1 MPTHTPT
8 PTPSHGTAFHP
19 LLSAELAK
27 GLLCPG
33 YGAHP
38 FLHSWTFLHKGI
50 LNVGLRRHIRQESQ
64 SLFGKEKFCTCSL
77 IHRKVRGKRTSDVL
91 SCLDLAQLGDSSL
104 ERRGASHWEGSSS
117 DISKARA
124 FIEIDGKI

>member
-1 MPTHTPT
+1 MPPR
-8 PTPSHGTAFHP
+8 PPSHGTAFHP

-27 GLLCPG
+27 GLLPPG
-33 YGAHP
+33 YGAHL

-50 LNVGLRRHIRQESQ
+50 LNVGLRRHIQQEKQ

-77 IHRKVRGKRTSDVL
+77 THRKVHGKRTSDVR
-91 SCLDLAQLGDSSL
+91 SCLDVAQLGDSCP

-117 DISKARA
+117 DISKPRA
-124 FIEIDGKI
+124 FIEIDGKC